1 MPTQPCIAS
10 SQRLVPGILC
20 LVGLGDGIEHT
31 LGVADAGD
39 VALLDALESEGGDEG
54 RADTGAV
61 LGGHDLD
68 GVVALAESLAVAAGL
83 PVEDL
88 LECLRTTGLEV
99 GVLKAS
105 C

>member
-1 MPTQPCIAS
+1 
-10 SQRLVPGILC
+10 VPGILC

-54 RADTGAV
+54 RTDTGAV